1 VDNRA
6 RAGQDTLVEVLP
18 DSVLRA
24 VSNDGA
30 FRVITARTTA
40 TVRGAVEAQKATG
53 GTIAPFGDLI
63 TGTVLMRETMSPQLR
78 VQGIVKGAGHR
89 GTLVADSHPGGAT
102 RGLVQ
107 LPRDQQEL
115 HIAGGHLQMMRT
127 LHDGRVQQGV
137 VEIPSPSGSISE
149 GVMRYMQDSEQ
160 ITCVMSVGTLVHG
173 DRVLE
178 AGGYIV
184 QLLPEVDENM
194 LAVMT
199 MRLSEFPSIETL
211 LIEGQFSPRTLM
223 DELLYRMP
231 YTQTDESDVRFECN
245 CSHVRVIS
253 SLATLRQEDIQG
265 LINDGGMLQ
274 ISCDFCGKDY
284 EVAPEQLKG
293 LLRAN

>member
-1 VDNRA
+1 MDNRA
-6 RAGQDTLVEVLP
+6 APGQETLVEVLP

-53 GTIAPFGDLI
+53 SAIAPFGDLI
-63 TGTVLMRETMSPQLR
+63 TGTVLLRETMSPQLR
-78 VQGIVKGAGHR
+78 VQGIVKGVGNR

-107 LPRDQQEL
+107 LPKDLKEL

-137 VEIPSPSGSISE
+137 VEIPSPKGGISE
-149 GVMRYMQDSEQ
+149 GVMRYMQESEQ

-173 DRVLE
+173 DKVLE

-194 LAVMT
+194 LAIMT
-199 MRLSEFPSIETL
+199 MRLSEFPSIEAF
-211 LIEGQFSPRTLM
+211 LIEGQFSPRALM

-231 YTQTDESDVRFECN
+231 YTQTEESAVRFECN
-245 CSHVRVIS
+245 CSHVRVMT

>member
-1 VDNRA
+1 
-6 RAGQDTLVEVLP
+6 
-18 DSVLRA
+18 
-24 VSNDGA
+24 
-30 FRVITARTTA
+30 
-40 TVRGAVEAQKATG
+40 
-53 GTIAPFGDLI
+53 
-63 TGTVLMRETMSPQLR
+63 
-78 VQGIVKGAGHR
+78 
-89 GTLVADSHPGGAT
+89 
-102 RGLVQ
+102 
-107 LPRDQQEL
+107 
-115 HIAGGHLQMMRT
+115 MMRT

>member
-1 VDNRA
+1 MDNRA
-6 RAGQDTLVEVLP
+6 APGQETLVEVQT

-30 FRVITARTTA
+30 FRVITARTTD
-40 TVRGAVEAQKATG
+40 TVRGAAEAQKATAA
-53 GTIAPFGDLI
+53 TVRPFGDLI
-63 TGTVLMRETMSPQLR
+63 TGTVLTRETMSPQLR
-78 VQGIVKGAGHR
+78 VQGIVKGAGNR
-89 GTLVADSHPGGAT
+89 GALVADSHPGGAT

-107 LPRDQQEL
+107 MPRDQQAL
-115 HIAGGHLQMMRT
+115 QIPGGHLQMMRT

-137 VEIPSPSGSISE
+137 VEIPTPAGSISD

-173 DRVLE
+173 DKILE

-194 LAVMT
+194 LAIMT
-199 MRLSEFPSIETL
+199 MRLSEFPSIETFL
-211 LIEGQFSPRTLM
+211 REGEFSPRTLM

-231 YTQTDESDVRFECN
+231 FTLTEESAVRFECN
-245 CSHVRVIS
+245 CSHVRVMS
-253 SLATLRQEDIQG
+253 SLATLRHEDIQG
-265 LINDGGMLQ
+265 MINDGGMLQ